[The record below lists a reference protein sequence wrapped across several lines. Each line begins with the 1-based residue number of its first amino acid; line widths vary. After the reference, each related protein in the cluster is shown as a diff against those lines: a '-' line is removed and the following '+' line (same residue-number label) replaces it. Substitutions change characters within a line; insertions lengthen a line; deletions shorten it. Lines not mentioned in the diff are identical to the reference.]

1 MDAPAPSPARTG
13 VAYAAAAYLSW
24 GLLPLY
30 FRGLRHVA
38 PPELLAHR
46 VVWSL
51 VFLGGLLT
59 ARGAWGAVTRERL
72 AGTART
78 FATTTVLLATNWL
91 LYLWAITSGNVLE
104 ASLGYFVTP
113 LVNVLLGT
121 VFLGESLTRP
131 QKVAVAL
138 AAAGVGV
145 QLVGAGRLPWV
156 ALTLAGSFGLYGLL
170 RKRLVVDAVPALFVE
185 TALMTGPALVWLA
198 VSAARGENALAAPFA
213 LDDALLLGTGVVTAV
228 PLLFF
233 ANAARRLRLTTL
245 GLVQY
250 LSPTCQ
256 LLLAVL
262 AFGEPFG
269 ATHAVTFGLIW
280 TALVVYTGDALLRVR
295 AARAA

>member
-1 MDAPAPSPARTG
+1 MDATAPNTARTG

-30 FRGLRHVA
+30 FRGLRHVPA
-38 PPELLAHR
+38 PELLAHR

-78 FATTTVLLATNWL
+78 FAATTVLLATNWL

-138 AAAGVGV
+138 AATGVGV

-198 VSAARGENALAAPFA
+198 VTAARGGNALAAPFA

-269 ATHAVTFGLIW
+269 TTHAVTFGLIW
-280 TALVVYTGDALLRVR
+280 TALVVYTGDALVRVR

>member
-1 MDAPAPSPARTG
+1 MPRTPSHTG
-13 VAYAAAAYLSW
+13 VAYAVAAYLSW
-24 GLLPLY
+24 GLLPVY
-30 FRGLRHVA
+30 FRGLRHVPA
-38 PPELLAHR
+38 PELLAHR

-59 ARGAWGAVTRERL
+59 LRRAWGAVTRERL
-72 AGTART
+72 RGTART
-78 FATTTVLLATNWL
+78 FLTTTVLLATNWL

-113 LVNVLLGT
+113 LVNVLLGM
-121 VFLGESLTRP
+121 VFLGESLTRA

-138 AAAGVGV
+138 AAAGVAV
-145 QLVGAGRLPWV
+145 QLLGAGRLPWV
-156 ALTLAGSFGLYGLL
+156 ALTLAGTFGLYGLL

-185 TALMTGPALVWLA
+185 TAMMTGPALVWLA
-198 VSAARGENALAAPFA
+198 ITFTRGGNALAAPFA

-262 AFGEPFG
+262 VFGEPFG
-269 ATHAVTFGLIW
+269 PAHAVTFTLIW
-280 TALVVYTGDALLRVR
+280 AALLVYTADAVVRVR
-295 AARAA
+295 AARTA